1 MEEEGSKE
9 DAACTGVLKPSC
21 SADALRDPE
30 DVGNT
35 GWLYLNSVAPAVPIS
50 SLASAF
56 AFNRFSFLLSLTTE
70 CHDRAGT
77 ASDAPIFRSKCN
89 PGKRQVLLNSNF
101 SGPDSVLWLQS
112 ATPSYF
118 YVVVQIYTTSRW
130 VFTSLLISRQVF
142 TRAALPGYHLTPQ
155 VPGTFKQTEKM
166 LLHSTERN
174 QMKKNPITAHLELIP
189 WTRGRGGREP
199 TPQHRLRPVGRM
211 LVGRAARHSPPP
223 PIAPAAARVA
233 MAFRSEPLEIR

>member
-9 DAACTGVLKPSC
+9 DAACTEVLKPSC

-56 AFNRFSFLLSLTTE
+56 AFNHFSFLLSLTTE

-89 PGKRQVLLNSNF
+89 PGKREVLLNSNF
-101 SGPDSVLWLQS
+101 SGPNSVLWLQS

-118 YVVVQIYTTSRW
+118 YVVIQIYTTSRW

-142 TRAALPGYHLTPQ
+142 TRAVLPGYHLTPQ
-155 VPGTFKQTEKM
+155 VPGTFKQTEKT
-166 LLHSTERN
+166 LLHSAERN
-174 QMKKNPITAHLELIP
+174 QMKKKPHNRTPRAHP
-189 WTRGRGGREP
+189 VDKGKGR
-199 TPQHRLRPVGRM
+199 Q
-211 LVGRAARHSPPP
+211 RANSST
-223 PIAPAAARVA
+223 PAASRCKDAGWEGSPAQPAASNRTSGSSCCYGLQV
-233 MAFRSEPLEIR
+233 